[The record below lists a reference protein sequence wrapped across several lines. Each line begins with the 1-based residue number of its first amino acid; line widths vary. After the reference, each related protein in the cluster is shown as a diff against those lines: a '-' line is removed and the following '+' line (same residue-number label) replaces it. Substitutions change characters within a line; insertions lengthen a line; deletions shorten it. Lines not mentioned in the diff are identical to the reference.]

1 MFKENKHLTSFL
13 PQLIT
18 EALCLS
24 AQACTRAWCD
34 EKIHLSSH
42 ILFSGIDKASS
53 SGNCCSIDLGKKNK
67 ENHTPKNPTNILGC
81 ALGALTV
88 TWKCLG

>member
-34 EKIHLSSH
+34 EKIHLSSYY
-42 ILFSGIDKASS
+42 F
-53 SGNCCSIDLGKKNK
+53 LGSTKPQAVG
-67 ENHTPKNPTNILGC
+67 T
-81 ALGALTV
+81 AAA
-88 TWKCLG
+88 